1 MSSSRWGIAHVLVF
15 LLSTCCVSNAFA
27 WMERWQ
33 PKITVTPA
41 EIEEFPEGTAGA
53 FVGLLNTRLMVSDT
67 YGAYCTGGL
76 IDLNGDDI
84 KDYVFLLPWMG
95 CGLNAS
101 GYEVHFIVSGGVKG
115 RIETIVDGYGVEL
128 SDIVTI
134 NGKVYFLHSM
144 FFNSFEKSEHNHWV
158 YQAFSFNK
166 DGTMRRANSDFGNLF
181 PAVTIFYENPKFRRV
196 VLTPNDLKNKY
207 LEGTDISYYD
217 FLTKEEYG
225 IELTNVPT
233 TANSGSEELITDI
246 EAKMDSHNSFSQQTM
261 IDLQALTAK
270 RDQSYDMI
278 SNILK
283 SLNTTLLTNV
293 NNM

>member
-1 MSSSRWGIAHVLVF
+1 MGFTTHSYDLLVNDATHPTRIQDH
-15 LLSTCCVSNAFA
+15 LPAGQTSLTANYYTVEGVTNADGSPRALSIGQLVMALCLKRATAL
-27 WMERWQ
+27 E
-33 PKITVTPA
+33 A
-41 EIEEFPEGTAGA
+41 EI
-53 FVGLLNTRLMVSDT
+53 
-67 YGAYCTGGL
+67 
-76 IDLNGDDI
+76 
-84 KDYVFLLPWMG
+84 
-95 CGLNAS
+95 
-101 GYEVHFIVSGGVKG
+101 
-115 RIETIVDGYGVEL
+115 IETVESLNQTSEDLERLTEIEAAIVDATDT
-128 SDIVTI
+128 SI
-134 NGKVYFLHSM
+134 
-144 FFNSFEKSEHNHWV
+144 
-158 YQAFSFNK
+158 
-166 DGTMRRANSDFGNLF
+166 
-181 PAVTIFYENPKFRRV
+181 
-196 VLTPNDLKNKY
+196 DLKNTY
-207 LEGTDISYYD
+207 LEGTNISYYD